1 MAHLQTRLN
10 IGATGSSQVS
20 SLDFYDIRE
29 LRDHMPKA
37 FQSVEAI
44 RQQLVM
50 DGVSFTSDR
59 TGTVVLGVALTL
71 SQEAVLIEIDP
82 RREGLYNIR

>member
-1 MAHLQTRLN
+1 M
-10 IGATGSSQVS
+10 
-20 SLDFYDIRE
+20 
-29 LRDHMPKA
+29 
-37 FQSVEAI
+37 EAI